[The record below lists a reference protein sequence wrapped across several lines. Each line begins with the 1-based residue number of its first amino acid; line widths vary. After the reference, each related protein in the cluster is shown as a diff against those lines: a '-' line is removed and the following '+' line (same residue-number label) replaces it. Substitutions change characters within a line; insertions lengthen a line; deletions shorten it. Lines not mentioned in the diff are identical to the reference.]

1 MTRNIFIPFFCALF
15 TFAPI
20 WSQSVPEVLVSIPP
34 YKFLVE
40 SIAKDTVK
48 VRSIVPP
55 TESAHFYSPT
65 PKEMT
70 QVSQSDIW
78 FTIGEAFEGK
88 VLPAIQSHN
97 QHLKVVDLQDKV
109 NLIDT
114 HQHKGKSHGCH
125 HCIGGVD
132 LHFWLSPLQAK
143 IQAKTIAEALI
154 KQYPEHSLTYEKN
167 LAALNENLDDLHETI
182 KEILT
187 STKKKIALVS
197 HHAFAYF
204 ARDYGFEIS
213 SIEFEG
219 KSPSSLELTQ
229 ILKFAKDHEIDRIY
243 ILKQFQNR
251 GAIEVAKQINAE
263 LVMIDPY
270 SEKYLVNMRDIALRF
285 SGK

>member
-1 MTRNIFIPFFCALF
+1 MTRNIFILFFCALF
-15 TFAPI
+15 TFVPVWA
-20 WSQSVPEVLVSIPP
+20 QSIPEVLVSIPP
-34 YKFLVE
+34 YKFFVE
-40 SIAKDTVK
+40 SIAKNTVK

-70 QVSQSDIW
+70 QVSHADIW
-78 FTIGEAFEGK
+78 FTIGESFEGK
-88 VLPAIQSHN
+88 VLPALQSHN
-97 QHLKVVDLQDKV
+97 QGLKVVDLQDKV

-114 HQHKGKSHGCH
+114 QQHKGESHGCH
-125 HCIGGVD
+125 HCIGGID

-143 IQAKTIAEALI
+143 VQAKTIAEALI
-154 KQYPEHSLTYEKN
+154 KQYPEHSLLYEKN
-167 LAALNENLDDLHETI
+167 LKVLTESLDDLHKTI
-182 KEILT
+182 KEILAST
-187 STKKKIALVS
+187 TKKAALVS

-229 ILKFAKDHEIDRIY
+229 ILKFAKEREIDRIY
-243 ILKQFQNR
+243 ILKQFQNK
-251 GAIEVAKQINAE
+251 GAIEVAKHINAE

-270 SEKYLVNMRDIALRF
+270 SEKYLVNLRDIALRF